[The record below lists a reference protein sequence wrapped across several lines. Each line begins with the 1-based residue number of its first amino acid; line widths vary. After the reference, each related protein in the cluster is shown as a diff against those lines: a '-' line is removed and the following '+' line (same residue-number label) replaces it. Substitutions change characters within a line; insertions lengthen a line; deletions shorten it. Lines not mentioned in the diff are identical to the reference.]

1 MSFDT
6 SEAGASIGST
16 VNHLLASGEVLP
28 SQLPSVSSWSP
39 EKKLAAAVLT
49 SALICIRDHYGD
61 EPYAEVV
68 EEDLAWV
75 ASDDMTNGFSFL
87 QLCEIFELDA
97 AWVRE
102 VVERW
107 KTTEKRQRRPFS
119 LHRHAA

>member
-1 MSFDT
+1 MSLDT
-6 SEAGASIGST
+6 PEAGASIGST
-16 VNHLLASGEVLP
+16 VNHLLASGELLP
-28 SQLPSVSSWSP
+28 SQVPVASSWSP

-49 SALICIRDHYGD
+49 SALVCIRDHYGD
-61 EPYAEVV
+61 EAHEEKV

-75 ASDDMTNGFSFL
+75 ASEDTTYAFSFL
-87 QLCEIFELDA
+87 QLCDLFDLEA

-107 KTTEKRQRRPFS
+107 KTTDKRERRPFS

>member
-1 MSFDT
+1 MSLDT
-6 SEAGASIGST
+6 PEAGANIDST
-16 VNHLLASGEVLP
+16 VNHMLASGEMLP
-28 SQLPSVSSWSP
+28 SQLPQASSWFP

-61 EPYAEVV
+61 EAYAEVV
-68 EEDLAWV
+68 AEDLAWV
-75 ASDDMTNGFSFL
+75 MSDDMTSEFNFL
-87 QLCEIFELDA
+87 HLCDIFGLDA

-107 KTTEKRQRRPFS
+107 KTTEKRERKPFS

>member
-1 MSFDT
+1 MRFDAPK
-6 SEAGASIGST
+6 AGASIGST
-16 VNHLLASGEVLP
+16 VNHLLASGEMLP
-28 SQLPSVSSWSP
+28 SQLPSASSWSP

-75 ASDDMTNGFSFL
+75 ASDDMTDDFNFL
-87 QLCEIFELDA
+87 HLCDIFGLEA

-102 VVERW
+102 VGERW
-107 KTTEKRQRRPFS
+107 KVTEKRERKPFS

>member
-6 SEAGASIGST
+6 PEAGASIGST
-16 VNHLLASGEVLP
+16 VNHLLAGGELLP
-28 SQLPSVSSWSP
+28 TQLPGSSSWSP

-61 EPYAEVV
+61 EAHVGKV

-75 ASDDMTNGFSFL
+75 ASDDMTTDFNFL
-87 QLCEIFELDA
+87 YLCDVFRLEAE
-97 AWVRE
+97 WVRE
-102 VVERW
+102 VVQRW
-107 KTTEKRQRRPFS
+107 KTTDKRGRRPFS

>member
-1 MSFDT
+1 MSLDT
-6 SEAGASIGST
+6 PKTGARIGAT
-16 VNHLLASGEVLP
+16 VDHLLAGGEMLP
-28 SQLPSVSSWSP
+28 SQLPRASSWSP

-49 SALICIRDHYGD
+49 SALICIRDHFGD

-75 ASDDMTNGFSFL
+75 ASDDMINDFNFL
-87 QLCEIFELDA
+87 QLCDIFALDA

-107 KTTEKRQRRPFS
+107 KVTEKRERKPFS

>member
-1 MSFDT
+1 MSLDT
-6 SEAGASIGST
+6 PEAGASIGST
-16 VNHLLASGEVLP
+16 VNHLLAGGELLP
-28 SQLPSVSSWSP
+28 SQLPAASSWSP

-49 SALICIRDHYGD
+49 SALVCIRDHYGD
-61 EPYAEVV
+61 EAHVERV

-75 ASDDMTNGFSFL
+75 ASDDMTHAFSFL
-87 QLCEIFELDA
+87 PLCDLFELEA

-107 KTTEKRQRRPFS
+107 KATDKRERRPFS

>member
-1 MSFDT
+1 MSLDKPK
-6 SEAGASIGST
+6 AGANIGST
-16 VNHLLASGEVLP
+16 VNHLLAGGEILP
-28 SQLPSVSSWSP
+28 SQLPSASSWSP

-49 SALICIRDHYGD
+49 SGLICIRDHYGE

-75 ASDDMTNGFSFL
+75 ASDDMTNDFNFL
-87 QLCEIFELDA
+87 HLCDIFGLDA

-107 KTTEKRQRRPFS
+107 KVTEKRERKPFS